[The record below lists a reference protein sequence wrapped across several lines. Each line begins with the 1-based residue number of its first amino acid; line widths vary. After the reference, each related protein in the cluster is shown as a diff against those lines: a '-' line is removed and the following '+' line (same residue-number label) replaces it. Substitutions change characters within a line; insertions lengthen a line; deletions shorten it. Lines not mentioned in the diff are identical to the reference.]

1 MNKRLV
7 KTSCRWYVGDRPCA
21 PHKREGVTCENCP
34 HEAPVKRRILIVKL
48 GATGDV
54 LRTTALLEPLRR
66 AEPEASITWITAP
79 SAVPLLENIEEIDRV
94 RATGIVVGENL
105 LIDVGAH
112 MVLPYHKAIEAAEEE
127 RLGGSAI
134 GTTLRGIG
142 PTYSDHTARTGLP
155 IGLLASFDDFRT
167 SFEIAAER
175 KNEILTRL
183 YGRDPLDVG
192 ESLEMLRTAADRLG
206 PHLADTPGILR
217 KALSQNRN
225 VLFEGAQGT
234 LLDITF
240 GTYPYVTSSL
250 TSAAGVS
257 AGTGVPPRMVG
268 EIVGIAKAYV
278 TRVGSGPFPTE
289 LHDDSAEVIRDR
301 GAERGSTT
309 GRPRRCGWLDMVAL
323 RYAVAVNGIRR
334 LIVTKLDVLD
344 AFDTIPICVAY
355 EIDGRRTETFPR
367 TAEELERARPI
378 LEDFPGWVAD
388 TSGARA
394 EDALP
399 DNAVSYLRAIAAMAE
414 VEIAAVSVGAA
425 GDAVVEFTPVF

>member
-1 MNKRLV
+1 MSNVVIVGTQWGDEGKGKITNALAACADFVVRFQGGANAGHTVTVNGEPIVFHLLPSGISV
-7 KTSCRWYVGDRPCA
+7 PGVSCVIGP
-21 PHKREGVTCENCP
+21 GVVVDP
-34 HEAPVKRRILIVKL
+34 L
-48 GATGDV
+48 G
-54 LRTTALLEPLRR
+54 L
-66 AEPEASITWITAP
+66 
-79 SAVPLLENIEEIDRV
+79 IEEIDRV
-94 RATGIVVGENL
+94 RAAGISVGDNL
-105 LIDVGAH
+105 LIDSGAH

-142 PTYSDHTARTGLP
+142 PTYADHTSRTGLP
-155 IGLLASFDDFRT
+155 IGLLASFDDFRI

-192 ESLEMLRTAADRLG
+192 GMLEILRAAAERLR
-206 PHLADTPGILR
+206 PHLADTPDILR
-217 KALSQNRN
+217 EAVSQNRN

-234 LLDITF
+234 LLDIAF
-240 GTYPYVTSSL
+240 GTYPYVTSSF

-268 EIVGIAKAYV
+268 DIVGIAKAYI
-278 TRVGSGPFPTE
+278 TRVGAGPFPTE
-289 LHDDSAEVIRDR
+289 LFDDNAEVIRDR

-309 GRPRRCGWLDMVAL
+309 GRSRRCGWLDMVAL

-334 LIVTKLDVLD
+334 LIITKMDVLD
-344 AFDTIPICVAY
+344 TFDTIPICVAY

-367 TAEELERARPI
+367 NAEELRRARPVY
-378 LEDFPGWVAD
+378 EDFPGWAAD
-388 TSGARA
+388 TSGARTA
-394 EDALP
+394 EELP
-399 DNAVSYLRAIAAMAE
+399 GKAMDYLRTIAGMAD

-425 GDAVVEFTPVF
+425 ADAVVEFMRIL